1 MEIQHF
7 DAPVLGPALFPPIQY
22 FARIALY
29 DKVFI
34 EGHCHYTRQTYRN
47 RYLIAGPSG
56 VMPLTVP
63 VEKVSGKKIKTKDIR
78 VSYDTPWNDLHWKSI
93 VSAYNASPYFQFYDL
108 YLEPL
113 FSKKWEYL
121 IDLDLAALDTLME
134 CLEIKT
140 EVHLTKE
147 FEPSEQYPADYREII
162 HPKKPANPD
171 SQFIS
176 IPYRQVFEQRQG
188 FLPNLSILDLLFNKG
203 PESLIVL
210 QQSLK

>member
-1 MEIQHF
+1 MAIQHF

-29 DKVFI
+29 NRVFI

-47 RYLIAGPSG
+47 RYLIAGPNG

-63 VEKVSGKKIKTKDIR
+63 VEKISGVKIRTREIH
-78 VSYDTPWNDLHWKSI
+78 VSYDTPWRELHWKSI
-93 VSAYNASPYFQFYDL
+93 VSAYNASPYFQYYDL

-113 FSKKWEYL
+113 FKKKWKYL
-121 IDLDLAALDTLME
+121 LDLNLAVINTLME
-134 CLEIKT
+134 CLEIDT
-140 EVHLTKE
+140 SVHLTTG
-147 FEPSEQYPADYREII
+147 FLPSDCYLADYREII
-162 HPKKPANPD
+162 HPKKAVTTD
-171 SQFIS
+171 SHFQI
-176 IPYRQVFEQRQG
+176 IPYRQVFEQRLG
-188 FLPNLSILDLLFNKG
+188 FSPNLSILDLLFNKG